1 MHMNILVHTNDCTIL
16 YMCRSPQ
23 NENARR
29 ARVISR
35 PKRGDVGSD
44 GCHMGIYAG
53 DGQTVNAL
61 RLSVVKDNW
70 GFKEDQKP
78 VVWREYIC

>member
-1 MHMNILVHTNDCTIL
+1 M
-16 YMCRSPQ
+16 
-23 NENARR
+23 
-29 ARVISR
+29 
-35 PKRGDVGSD
+35 GSD